1 MTPPPPEELLEHPM
15 ATAAKAAASG
25 ATAFVLRFM
34 IFWEGG
40 GLFLILLLGPAGGS
54 RHCNIKM
61 MSGDE
66 QSCRVT
72 ERVLYAL
79 QHFVALDTR
88 IAILGVCPWSATNG
102 EVIFLYHR

>member
-34 IFWEGG
+34 IWRG
-40 GLFLILLLGPAGGS
+40 GLYLILLLGPAGGY

-61 MSGDE
+61 MSDE
-66 QSCRVT
+66 Q
-72 ERVLYAL
+72 
-79 QHFVALDTR
+79 
-88 IAILGVCPWSATNG
+88 
-102 EVIFLYHR
+102 